1 MNRTPRESRLRTRCE
16 ATIENAIMDH
26 PELLGFPGAL
36 SIRNCRVALPT
47 GRVDVI
53 LLPREGPVRLALVE
67 AKVSIAP
74 DAASK
79 VVGQL
84 LMYYA
89 GALMLGSEGIRALRE
104 FAVKYPEQARST
116 TWISPKM
123 LSGGISPPSQ
133 AFEVLYSGQRLAP
146 HEINLFIALDGEAH
160 RGLAPIL
167 AVLREHHGLH
177 IGFVL
182 VRDGVITEVSRPA
195 AG

>member
-1 MNRTPRESRLRTRCE
+1 MIPAPSEDPPWTRCE
-16 ATIENAIMDH
+16 ALIENAIMDH
-26 PELLGFPGAL
+26 PDLLGFPGAL
-36 SIRNCRVALPT
+36 SIRNCRVALPA
-47 GRVDVI
+47 GRVDVM
-53 LLPREGPVRLALVE
+53 LLPTEGPVRLVLVE

-104 FAVKYPEQARST
+104 FAVNYPEQARST

-123 LSGGISPPSQ
+123 LSGGISPPSR
-133 AFEVLYSGQRLAP
+133 AFEVLYRGQRLAP
-146 HEINLFIALDGEAH
+146 REINLFIALDGEGH
-160 RGLAPIL
+160 RGLAPTL
-167 AVLREHHGLH
+167 AVLREHHGLD

-182 VRDGVITEVSRPA
+182 VRHGVISEVSRPA